1 MTTKKKIYNID
12 PRPWTQS
19 PFDLEGDGGVHRMPE
34 LTEENFSDFK
44 FVFPNNLK
52 ELLLYISAVG
62 GLRGGSAA
70 EIPDLLLLENVEQL
84 CSASSHS
91 KLVSNLRRIFFF
103 VTDVAAK

>member
-1 MTTKKKIYNID
+1 
-12 PRPWTQS
+12 
-19 PFDLEGDGGVHRMPE
+19 MPE

-62 GLRGGSAA
+62 GLRGGSASAA